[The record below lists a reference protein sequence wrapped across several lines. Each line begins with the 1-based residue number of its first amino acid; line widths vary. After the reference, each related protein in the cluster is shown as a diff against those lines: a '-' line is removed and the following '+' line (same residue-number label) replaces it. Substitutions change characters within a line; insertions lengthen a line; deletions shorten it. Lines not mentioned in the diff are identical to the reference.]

1 MKTRALHPQ
10 GRKTTFSSFSSS
22 YRHIHMKPS
31 LFPPSPSASLSL
43 CTVEFTLAAFAR
55 CRGHGLCINAILCS
69 WNFIRMLLMYTA
81 KKSIK
86 IYGNVG
92 NIIQFSLCLWHISTP
107 TVFSHSFCSF
117 SSVCT
122 HFLQPLVYLS
132 QPDFS
137 EALKTFFFSFFI
149 ADACIFFLRKI

>member
-1 MKTRALHPQ
+1 MLLLC
-10 GRKTTFSSFSSS
+10 GRMGGKWGWKLERSILKGGKTTFSSFSSS

-81 KKSIK
+81 KKKHKSLWKRWQHHPIFSVFMAHF
-86 IYGNVG
+86 NPHSF
-92 NIIQFSLCLWHISTP
+92 FSLLLLI
-107 TVFSHSFCSF
+107 
-117 SSVCT
+117 
-122 HFLQPLVYLS
+122 LLRMY
-132 QPDFS
+132 
-137 EALKTFFFSFFI
+137 TFFAASCLFV
-149 ADACIFFLRKI
+149 ATRL

>member
-81 KKSIK
+81 KKKHKSLWKRWQHHPIFSVFMAHF
-86 IYGNVG
+86 NPHSF
-92 NIIQFSLCLWHISTP
+92 FSLLLLI
-107 TVFSHSFCSF
+107 
-117 SSVCT
+117 
-122 HFLQPLVYLS
+122 LLRMY
-132 QPDFS
+132 
-137 EALKTFFFSFFI
+137 TFFAASCLFV
-149 ADACIFFLRKI
+149 ATRL